1 MIVAMLPLIALILIC
16 IFLVSV
22 ISLIGIVFVVLSEKW
37 FNKAL
42 LMLVGFASGSLLGGA
57 FFHLIPEAIEKVG
70 KASSITVEN
79 IFLALALGL
88 LIFFVLEKFLWRHCH
103 EREKCPIHP
112 FAYLNL
118 VGDGIHNFIDGII
131 IAASFMASQD
141 VSLGFI
147 VTLAVAAHE
156 IPQEIGDFSILLYGG
171 FSKTKALIYNFLTA
185 LTAMAGG
192 IFTFYG
198 SAFLPQTPYLLA
210 FAAGGF
216 IYIAST
222 DLIPELHRE
231 RKALNSFLQFIMLSI
246 GLFLMW
252 MLKHA

>member
-22 ISLIGIVFVVLSEKW
+22 ISLIGIVFIVLSEKW

-103 EREKCPIHP
+103 EREKCPVHP

-141 VSLGFI
+141 PSLGFI

>member
-22 ISLIGIVFVVLSEKW
+22 ISLIGIVFIVLSEKW

-70 KASSITVEN
+70 KASSITIDN

-103 EREKCPIHP
+103 EREKCPVHP

-141 VSLGFI
+141 ASLGFI

-231 RKALNSFLQFIMLSI
+231 RKALNSFLQFVMLSI

>member
-22 ISLIGIVFVVLSEKW
+22 ISLIGIVFIVLSEKW

-70 KASSITVEN
+70 KASSITIDN

-103 EREKCPIHP
+103 EREKCPVHP

-141 VSLGFI
+141 ASLGFI

>member
-1 MIVAMLPLIALILIC
+1 M
-16 IFLVSV
+16 
-22 ISLIGIVFVVLSEKW
+22 
-37 FNKAL
+37 
-42 LMLVGFASGSLLGGA
+42 
-57 FFHLIPEAIEKVG
+57 
-70 KASSITVEN
+70 
-79 IFLALALGL
+79 ALALGL
-88 LIFFVLEKFLWRHCH
+88 LIFFILEKFLWRHCH
-103 EREKCPIHP
+103 EREKCPVHP

-141 VSLGFI
+141 PSLGFI

>member
-42 LMLVGFASGSLLGGA
+42 LMLIGFASGSLLGGA

-103 EREKCPIHP
+103 EREKCPVHP

-141 VSLGFI
+141 PSLGFI

>member
-22 ISLIGIVFVVLSEKW
+22 ISLIGIVFIVLSEKW

-70 KASSITVEN
+70 KASSITIEN

-103 EREKCPIHP
+103 EREKCPVHP

-141 VSLGFI
+141 PSLGFI

>member
-22 ISLIGIVFVVLSEKW
+22 ISLIGIVFIVLSEKW

-42 LMLVGFASGSLLGGA
+42 LMLIGFASGSLLGGA

-70 KASSITVEN
+70 ESSSITVEN

-103 EREKCPIHP
+103 EREKCPVHP

-141 VSLGFI
+141 PSLGFI

-192 IFTFYG
+192 IFTFYC
-198 SAFLPQTPYLLA
+198 SDFLPQTPYLLA

>member
-1 MIVAMLPLIALILIC
+1 MLPILALILIC

-22 ISLIGIVFVVLSEKW
+22 ISLIGILFLVLSEKW

-70 KASSITVEN
+70 ESSSITIDN

-103 EREKCPIHP
+103 EREKCPVHP

-141 VSLGFI
+141 PSLGFI

>member
-22 ISLIGIVFVVLSEKW
+22 ISLIGIVFIVLSEKW

-103 EREKCPIHP
+103 EREKCPVHP

-141 VSLGFI
+141 ASLGFI

>member
-103 EREKCPIHP
+103 EREKCPVHP

-141 VSLGFI
+141 PSLGFI

>member
-37 FNKAL
+37 FSKAL

-103 EREKCPIHP
+103 EREKCPVHP

-141 VSLGFI
+141 PSLGFI

>member
-22 ISLIGIVFVVLSEKW
+22 ISLIGIAFVVLSEKW
-37 FNKAL
+37 FSKAL

-57 FFHLIPEAIEKVG
+57 FFHLVPEAIEKVG

>member
-103 EREKCPIHP
+103 EREKCPVHP

-171 FSKTKALIYNFLTA
+171 FSKAKALIYNFLTA

>member
-37 FNKAL
+37 FSKAL

-103 EREKCPIHP
+103 EREKCPVHP

>member
-1 MIVAMLPLIALILIC
+1 MLVTMLPILALILIC

-22 ISLIGIVFVVLSEKW
+22 ISLIGILFVVFSEKW

-42 LMLVGFASGSLLGGA
+42 LMLVGFASGSLLGGS
-57 FFHLIPEAIEKVG
+57 FFHLIPEAIETKEG
-70 KASSITVEN
+70 SMMPIESI
-79 IFLALALGL
+79 FWALIIGL

-103 EREKCPIHP
+103 EREKCPVHP

-118 VGDGIHNFIDGII
+118 IGDGIHNFIDGLI
-131 IAASFMASQD
+131 IAASFMASSSS
-141 VSLGFI
+141 SLGFI

-156 IPQEIGDFSILLYGG
+156 IPQEIGDFSILIYGG

-185 LTAMAGG
+185 LIAMAGG
-192 IFTFYG
+192 LFTFFS

-222 DLIPELHRE
+222 DLMPELHRE
-231 RKALNSFLQFIMLSI
+231 RKALNSFLQFVMIAVGLS
-246 GLFLMW
+246 LMW
-252 MLKHA
+252 MLKHV

>member
-1 MIVAMLPLIALILIC
+1 MIVAMLPLLALILIC

-22 ISLIGIVFVVLSEKW
+22 ISLVGILFIVLSEKW
-37 FNKAL
+37 FNRAL

-57 FFHLIPEAIEKVG
+57 FFHLIPEAIETG
-70 KASSITVEN
+70 EGSMISIEG
-79 IFLALALGL
+79 IFWALAIGL

-103 EREKCPIHP
+103 EREKCPVHP

-118 VGDGIHNFIDGII
+118 IGDGIHNFIDGLI
-131 IAASFMASQD
+131 IAASFMASSTP
-141 VSLGFI
+141 SLGFI

-156 IPQEIGDFSILLYGG
+156 IPQEIGDFSILIYGG
-171 FSKTKALIYNFLTA
+171 FSRVKALIYNFLTA

-192 IFTFYG
+192 LLTYFG
-198 SAFLPQTPYLLA
+198 STYLPQTPYLLA

-231 RKALNSFLQFIMLSI
+231 RKALNSFLQFLMLSM

-252 MLKHA
+252 ILKHA

>member
-42 LMLVGFASGSLLGGA
+42 LMLIGFASGSLLGGA

-70 KASSITVEN
+70 KASSITIDN

-103 EREKCPIHP
+103 EREKCPVHP

-141 VSLGFI
+141 PSLGFI

-198 SAFLPQTPYLLA
+198 STFLPQTPYLLA

>member
-1 MIVAMLPLIALILIC
+1 MLPILALILIC

-22 ISLIGIVFVVLSEKW
+22 ISLIGISFIVLSEKW

-57 FFHLIPEAIEKVG
+57 FFHLIPEAIETG
-70 KASSITVEN
+70 EGLIPIED
-79 IFLALALGL
+79 IFWALAAGL

-103 EREKCPIHP
+103 EREKCPVHP

-118 VGDGIHNFIDGII
+118 IGDGIHNFIDGLI
-131 IAASFMASQD
+131 IAASFMASSSP
-141 VSLGFI
+141 SLGFI

-156 IPQEIGDFSILLYGG
+156 IPQEIGDFSILIYGG
-171 FSKTKALIYNFLTA
+171 FSKAKALIYNFLTA

-192 IFTFYG
+192 LFTYFG
-198 SAFLPQTPYLLA
+198 STYLPQTPYLLA

-222 DLIPELHRE
+222 DLMPELHRE
-231 RKALNSFLQFIMLSI
+231 RKALNSFLQFIMISF

>member
-22 ISLIGIVFVVLSEKW
+22 ISLIGIVFIVLSEKW

-42 LMLVGFASGSLLGGA
+42 LMLIGFASGSLLGGA

-103 EREKCPIHP
+103 EREKCPVHP

-141 VSLGFI
+141 PSLGFI

>member
-79 IFLALALGL
+79 IFLALALGF

-103 EREKCPIHP
+103 EREKCPVHP

-131 IAASFMASQD
+131 IAASFMVSQD
-141 VSLGFI
+141 ASLGFI

-185 LTAMAGG
+185 VTAMAGG
-192 IFTFYG
+192 IFAFYG

>member
-103 EREKCPIHP
+103 EREKCPVHP

>member
-42 LMLVGFASGSLLGGA
+42 LMLIGFASGSLLGGA

-103 EREKCPIHP
+103 EREKCPVHP

-141 VSLGFI
+141 PSLGFI

-171 FSKTKALIYNFLTA
+171 FSKAKALIYNFLTA